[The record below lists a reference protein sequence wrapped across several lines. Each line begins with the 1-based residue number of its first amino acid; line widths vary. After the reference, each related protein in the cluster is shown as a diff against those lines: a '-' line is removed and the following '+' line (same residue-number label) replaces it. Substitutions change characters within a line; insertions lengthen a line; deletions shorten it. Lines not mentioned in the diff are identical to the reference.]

1 MPPAESPPNAAMP
14 RWVLAVQFAVA
25 AVVLGPALV
34 HLGVALPGQAGL
46 ADLPGTVN
54 FHWLIQTHGVG
65 AATESSMMMHPSTL
79 NRIVLDGIPL
89 DALASW
95 PLTAALGWPT
105 GFTVFVWL
113 SFAALGTATAWLSR
127 MWWGS
132 SIAAAAAGVV
142 AQTHPFLV
150 RELVYGRPTQVFGA
164 IFLPLALGLMLRR
177 LADSERRYSGLFAGV
192 AWGLG
197 TLSYWFYGAYFGVGL
212 LVLLATAGWTRLE
225 SAVRAGLEA
234 LVGLGL
240 VVIGPL
246 LMIVGAAEALPGQG
260 LGLDSMVTH
269 GDHELSLRQ
278 LIEFRD
284 LGASIAAER
293 VLAAQLVVA
302 GLAMLAIRSTPRHRW
317 LAPVIWLLAAMAF
330 AAGPA
335 VNLPGGLDL
344 PGPFLL
350 FDATDLTRRN
360 WWPDRAL
367 VLAVPAVALMVG
379 GGARA
384 LIERLQPNRPTV
396 MAIGVCGLLTAEAF
410 LAIPGLPLKT
420 TWGAET
426 PKTLQLAAGS
436 GPTLVL
442 PLGTNGDQPDA
453 RMMIDQIHHGRA
465 LVNGPMPYTSS
476 TAPAA
481 YASNVAST
489 ALAALVACET
499 NPAFHRGAAT
509 SGTWA
514 ALGDW
519 GVTEVFLDP
528 VLASRMNVGGARY
541 QQCIEAVLGPTT
553 GGDPLLVFQPRP

>member
-1 MPPAESPPNAAMP
+1 MPPAESPPNAATP
-14 RWVLAVQFAVA
+14 RWVFAVQFAVA

-95 PLTAALGWPT
+95 PFTAALGWPT

-113 SFAALGTATAWLSR
+113 CFAALGTATAWLAR
-127 MWWGS
+127 MWWGAPV
-132 SIAAAAAGVV
+132 AAAAAGVV
-142 AQTHPFLV
+142 AQTHPFLI

-177 LADSERRYSGLFAGV
+177 LENPNHRYSAFLAGMV
-192 AWGLG
+192 WGLG
-197 TLSYWFYGAYFGVGL
+197 TLSYWFYGAYFGVGV
-212 LVLLATAGWTRLE
+212 LVLLGIQGRSRLDT
-225 SAVRAGLEA
+225 AVRAGLES

-240 VVIGPL
+240 VVAGPL
-246 LMIVGAAEALPGQG
+246 LMVVGSPDALPGQG
-260 LGLDSMVTH
+260 LTLDATVTH
-269 GDHELSLRQ
+269 GDHDLTLRQ

-284 LGASIAAER
+284 LGASIATER
-293 VLAAQLVVA
+293 VLAAQLVVV
-302 GLAMLAIRSTPRHRW
+302 GLVVLAIRSAPRHRW
-317 LAPVIWLLAAMAF
+317 LVPTVWLTAAMAF

-335 VNLPGGLDL
+335 INLPGGVNL

-367 VLAVPAVALMVG
+367 VLAVPAVALMAG
-379 GGARA
+379 GGAQA
-384 LIERLQPNRPTV
+384 LIERLRPNRPTV
-396 MAIGVCGLLTAEAF
+396 MAIGLCGLLMAEAF
-410 LAIPGLPLKT
+410 LAIPGLPLRT

-426 PKTLQLAAGS
+426 PKTLQLAAGN

-476 TAPAA
+476 TAPAE

-499 NPAFHRGAAT
+499 NPASHRGA
-509 SGTWA
+509 SNSDTWSALA
-514 ALGDW
+514 AW
-519 GVTEVFLDP
+519 GVSEVFLDP